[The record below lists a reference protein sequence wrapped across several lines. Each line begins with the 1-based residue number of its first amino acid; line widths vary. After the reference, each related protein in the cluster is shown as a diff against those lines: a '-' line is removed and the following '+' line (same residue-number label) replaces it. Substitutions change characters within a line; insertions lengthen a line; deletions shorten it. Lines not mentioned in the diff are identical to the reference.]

1 MRFDCGY
8 GLDKYEGGTV
18 SQFMF
23 VDIDR
28 MSIQV
33 LNNMMT
39 KELGYST
46 GCDYYMDAP
55 EGKVIWIELDG
66 QLLERV
72 AENLKTSW
80 EVNIYCDHPVAPLL
94 IQNSVGEDDEDH
106 HVDVVAEQ
114 EEHEDPGPEP
124 VINDHLSDLVA
135 SDSDAQ
141 GDIEEEDREEV
152 DEEAQND
159 MDEQTW
165 EAYQRRPT
173 ENEFGFELSDEE
185 IEVDGAAV
193 DLGLAG
199 VVKKGKGVLID
210 DSEDDSDYNIDADIG
225 GNGSD
230 SEDNPAEEVRDKIL
244 EFKNI
249 IAFWYNRISFT
260 ILHFGIIAN
269 DNQSSN
275 S

>member
-1 MRFDCGY
+1 MRVDCGY

-66 QLLERV
+66 QLLKRV

-80 EVNIYCDHPVAPLL
+80 EVNIYCNHPVASLL

-106 HVDVVAEQ
+106 HDDVVAEQ

-159 MDEQTW
+159 MDE
-165 EAYQRRPT
+165 
-173 ENEFGFELSDEE
+173 FGFELSDEE
-185 IEVDGAAV
+185 IEVDGAVV

-199 VVKKGKGVLID
+199 VVKKGKGILID

-244 EFKNI
+244 EFKI
-249 IAFWYNRISFT
+249 LLQFSHSWYSKY
-260 ILHFGIIAN
+260 
-269 DNQSSN
+269 
-275 S
+275 